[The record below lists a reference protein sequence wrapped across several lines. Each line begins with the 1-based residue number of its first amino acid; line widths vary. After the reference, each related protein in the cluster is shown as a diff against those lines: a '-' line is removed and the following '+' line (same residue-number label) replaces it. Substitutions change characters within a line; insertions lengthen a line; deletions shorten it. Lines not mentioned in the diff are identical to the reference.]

1 MAFNSTDYNKPP
13 FVNGMD
19 EGLTKE
25 EILYVQDELKKVAAS
40 LGVDGFTYDVLLGY
54 CSMERWEEGKWV
66 NQDTAEYC
74 FYYIEEENVVE
85 EEQPQEEA

>member
-19 EGLTKE
+19 LGLTKE
-25 EILYVQDELKKVAAS
+25 ELLYVQSELKKVAED
-40 LGVDGFTYDVLLGY
+40 LGVAYFTYDVLLGY
-54 CSMERWEEGKWV
+54 CTLDRWSKGEWV

-74 FYYIEEENVVE
+74 FYYVE
-85 EEQPQEEA
+85 AGEEQPQEA